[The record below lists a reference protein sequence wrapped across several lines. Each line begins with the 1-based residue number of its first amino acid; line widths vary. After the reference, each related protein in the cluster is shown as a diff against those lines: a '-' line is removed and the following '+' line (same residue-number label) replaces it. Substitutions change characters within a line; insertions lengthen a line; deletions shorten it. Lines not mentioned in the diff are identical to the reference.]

1 MKVFFSI
8 SISNL
13 FLFLKCISH
22 INKYRNIKNKI
33 IIKLNYML
41 HLKIQ
46 VEIDED
52 CPLPFSLGYLI
63 NQILINNNK
72 NSILVFCFVCD
83 EF

>member
-1 MKVFFSI
+1 
-8 SISNL
+8 
-13 FLFLKCISH
+13 
-22 INKYRNIKNKI
+22 
-33 IIKLNYML
+33 ML